1 MNTILSQSP
10 IFKGLQ
16 PPEIENLLVQVPHQ
30 IRHFHK
36 DDLLAVAGEEVKVAM
51 ILLEGKLQGEM
62 VDFSGNSLKIEELI
76 PPQMVAAGFLFGK
89 KSRFPV
95 NLSAMADGEMLII
108 LKPNFTR
115 LLSLDNRV
123 LNNFLNIISDKAQ
136 FLSRKISFLNFK
148 TIREKIAFFLLQHYK
163 SGFRNIPLKQNQQS
177 LAEMFGV
184 ARPSLARTIGELQRE
199 GILEW
204 RRGEVEIKNAEVL
217 KSILQ

>member
-1 MNTILSQSP
+1 MNTVLAQSP
-10 IFKGLQ
+10 IFKELQ
-16 PPEIENLLVQVPHQ
+16 PLEVENLLVQVPHQ

-36 DDLLAVAGEEVKVAM
+36 DDLLAVAGEEVNAAM
-51 ILLEGKLQGEM
+51 IIMEGKLQGEM
-62 VDFSGNSLKIEELI
+62 VDFGGNSLKIEELT
-76 PPQMVAAGFLFGK
+76 PPQMVAAGFLFGRN
-89 KSRFPV
+89 SRFPV
-95 NLSAMADGEMLII
+95 NLSAMADGKMLII

-148 TIREKIAFFLLQHYK
+148 TIREKIAFFLLQYYK
-163 SGFRNIPLKQNQQS
+163 PGFRNIPLPQNQQS

-204 RRGEVEIKNAEVL
+204 RRSEVEIRNAEAL

>member
-16 PPEIENLLVQVPHQ
+16 PSETENLLALVPHQ

-36 DDLLAVAGEEVKVAM
+36 DDLLAVAGEEVKAVM
-51 ILLEGKLQGEM
+51 ILIEGKLQGEM
-62 VDFSGNSLKIEELI
+62 IDFSGNSLKIEELM

-89 KSRFPV
+89 NSRFPV
-95 NLSAMADGEMLII
+95 NLSAMADGKILII

-123 LNNFLNIISDKAQ
+123 LNNFLNIVSDKAQ

-163 SGFRNIPLKQNQQS
+163 PGFRNIQLQQNQQS

-199 GILEW
+199 GVLEW
-204 RRGEVEIKNAEVL
+204 RRGEVEIKNAETL
-217 KSILQ
+217 RNILQ

>member
-1 MNTILSQSP
+1 MNPILSQSP

-16 PPEIENLLVQVPHQ
+16 PSETETLLMQVPHQ

-36 DDLLAVAGEEVKVAM
+36 DDLLAVAGEEVKAAM

-62 VDFSGNSLKIEELI
+62 VDFSGNSLKIEELV

-89 KSRFPV
+89 NSRFPV
-95 NLSAMADGEMLII
+95 NLSANTDGEMLIF
-108 LKPNFTR
+108 LKTDFTQ
-115 LLSLDNRV
+115 LLRLDNRV

-148 TIREKIAFFLLQHYK
+148 TIREKIAFFLLQHRK
-163 SGFRNIPLKQNQQS
+163 PDFRNVPLKQNQQS

-184 ARPSLARTIGELQRE
+184 ARPSLARTISELQRE

-204 RRGEVEIKNAEVL
+204 RRGEVEIKDVEAL
-217 KSILQ
+217 KHILQ

>member
-1 MNTILSQSP
+1 MNTILTQSP

-16 PPEIENLLVQVPHQ
+16 PLEIEKLLVQIPHQ

-36 DDLLAVAGEEVKVAM
+36 DDLLAVAGEEVKTAM
-51 ILLEGKLQGEM
+51 ILLEGKLLGEM
-62 VDFSGNSLKIEELI
+62 VDFSGNSLKIEELM

-89 KSRFPV
+89 NSRFPV
-95 NLSAMADGEMLII
+95 NLSAIADGKMLII
-108 LKPNFTR
+108 LKSNFTQ

-163 SGFRNIPLKQNQQS
+163 PGFRNIQLKQNQQS

-204 RRGEVEIKNAEVL
+204 RRGEIEIKNSEAL
-217 KSILQ
+217 KRILQ